1 MSNGAVLL
9 YMWELAM
16 AHLQG
21 TVHEVGAGS
30 KTEQT
35 ATLKVDLRELESLA
49 RLCSPVL
56 PEPLQTV
63 SKAWAQLAKHISHCV
78 TFYIQIIR

>member
-1 MSNGAVLL
+1 MGDGAVLL

-30 KTEQT
+30 KTKQT
-35 ATLKVDLRELESLA
+35 VTLKFDLREPESLA

-56 PEPLQTV
+56 HETLHTV
-63 SKAWAQLAKHISHCV
+63 SKTWAQLAKHISHCV

>member
-1 MSNGAVLL
+1 
-9 YMWELAM
+9 M

-30 KTEQT
+30 ITKQT
-35 ATLKVDLRELESLA
+35 VTLKVDLREPESLA
-49 RLCSPVL
+49 RLCSPML
-56 PEPLQTV
+56 PETLQTV

-78 TFYIQIIR
+78 TFYTHIIR